1 MSYLWVLTVKY
12 AMDYGILELYGFF
25 IRNRVGGREIS
36 WGFTDY
42 GLSQLW
48 VKTDSTVVAKFPHIQ
63 YGCISSRQIKY
74 QISAYTMWLYMWPI
88 SGCQIPTYT
97 LQLYKRLMGAQNF
110 NKIITSYKNS

>member
-48 VKTDSTVVAKFPHIQ
+48 VKTDSTVNV
-63 YGCISSRQIKY
+63 
-74 QISAYTMWLYMWPI
+74 
-88 SGCQIPTYT
+88 CQLRPE
-97 LQLYKRLMGAQNF
+97 
-110 NKIITSYKNS
+110 